1 MDFNEV
7 ILKRESVRNYD
18 PDRPVDI
25 NILKRILE
33 AGRIAPSA
41 SNYQPWEFWLISS
54 QEMLAKVKPC
64 YSRQWIKDAP
74 HILAVT
80 GDMDHAWERS
90 DGYNSLQ
97 TDLALSMY
105 QMILAATNE
114 GVGSC
119 WVSNFDPDVL
129 RNALG
134 LKESV
139 KIFGITP
146 LGYPRDT
153 YTRRSVIMR
162 KPLEDVAIFC

>member
-7 ILKRESVRNYD
+7 LLKRESVRNYD
-18 PDRPVDI
+18 PERQVDTDT
-25 NILKRILE
+25 LRRILE
-33 AGRIAPSA
+33 AERIAPSA

-54 QEMLAKVKPC
+54 PEMLEKVKPC
-64 YSRQWIKDAP
+64 YVRQWIKDAP
-74 HILAVT
+74 HILVVT
-80 GDMDHAWERS
+80 GDQDHAWERA

-97 TDLALSMY
+97 TDLAISMH

-119 WVSNFDPDVL
+119 WVTNFKPDIL
-129 RNALG
+129 RGALG

-139 KIFGITP
+139 KVYGITP
-146 LGYPRDT
+146 LGYPRET

-162 KPLEDVAIFC
+162 KPLEELVIYR

>member
-64 YSRQWIKDAP
+64 YSRQWFADAP
-74 HILAVT
+74 HILVVT
-80 GDMDHAWERS
+80 GDMEQAWERA
-90 DGYNSLQ
+90 DGFNSLQ
-97 TDLALSMY
+97 TDLAISMH
-105 QMILAATNE
+105 QMVLAAINE
-114 GVGSC
+114 GLGSC
-119 WVSNFDPDVL
+119 WVTNFKPEVL
-129 RNALG
+129 RAALG

-139 KIFGITP
+139 KVYGITP
-146 LGYPRDT
+146 LGYPRPGFISRT
-153 YTRRSVIMR
+153 AVMR
-162 KPLEDVAIFC
+162 KPLQDVVIYR